1 MRLEEER
8 ERELMRLAEERQ
20 AERDRHQAEKE
31 RHEAREAEMDRR
43 LAELQ
48 KAKDEALLRLGEK
61 ELENATQARELQ
73 SIKQPPRSEEEALE
87 AAGDGYFMGYN
98 PY

>member
-1 MRLEEER
+1 MK
-8 ERELMRLAEERQ
+8 LAEER
-20 AERDRHQAEKE
+20 RAEKE

-61 ELENATQARELQ
+61 ELENAKQAMELQ
-73 SIKQPPRSEEEALE
+73 SIKQPPRSEEEVLE
-87 AAGDGYFMGYN
+87 GAGDGYFMGCIN
-98 PY
+98 PYN